1 MSIGSGSFGSSSSAA
16 GNVAASRRLPSKT
29 MQRIMALR
37 LSQKTAAAE
46 VEMRARETGASPD
59 SSAMAYDDREEP
71 GAVDD
76 SKTRRLGLIDLLRGP
91 FDVKSV
97 ALTGL
102 FVLAVFY
109 TMYFMRAMLLP
120 LVLALLL
127 SYLLTPLV
135 RGLGQIHVRPPLGAA
150 IILLSLVGLL
160 GYGIYF
166 LSEPVAGWIEKAPY
180 SLHQLQQKLLPL
192 KKPIEKV
199 AQATGEID
207 KLTSPEQPQQPVA
220 QTVVVKRSAF
230 FEAFLTQGPEF
241 VASTVV
247 MLILLYFLLAYDGVF
262 LSKIIKVTPKLGDKK
277 KAVSIMREIESQ
289 ISRYLLTITL
299 INIGLGIAVG
309 TTVHFLGLR
318 NPIMW
323 GAMVAVLNFIPYLGA
338 LTGIIC
344 MTLGAVLSYDSLG
357 YAMVFPASYLIIAI
371 LEGNFITPWVLGRSL
386 TLNPVLILI
395 ALAFWGWMW
404 GISGMILA
412 VPILAT
418 FKIFCDHIEPMAP
431 VSEFMS

>member
-1 MSIGSGSFGSSSSAA
+1 
-16 GNVAASRRLPSKT
+16 
-29 MQRIMALR
+29 
-37 LSQKTAAAE
+37 
-46 VEMRARETGASPD
+46 MRAREKGLSRD
-59 SSAMAYDDREEP
+59 SSAMAFDDREEIGTTEKSEVP
-71 GAVDD
+71 RLRLTDVL
-76 SKTRRLGLIDLLRGP
+76 RRP

-127 SYLLTPLV
+127 SYLLAPLV
-135 RGLGQIHVRPPLGAA
+135 RGLGRMRIGPPLGAA
-150 IILLSLVGLL
+150 LVLLSLIGLL
-160 GYGIYF
+160 VYSVSF
-166 LSEPVAGWIEKAPY
+166 LSEPAAGWLEKAPY

-199 AQATGEID
+199 AEATGELD
-207 KLTSPEQPQQPVA
+207 KLTTPAEPQAQT

-230 FEAFLTQGPEF
+230 AEAFFTQGPEF
-241 VASTVV
+241 VASAVV
-247 MLILLYFLLAYDGVF
+247 MFILLYFLLAYDGVF
-262 LSKIIKVTPKLGDKK
+262 LTKIIRVIPRLGDKK
-277 KAVSIMREIESQ
+277 RAVSMVREIEAQ

-299 INIGLGIAVG
+299 INIGLGVAVG

-323 GAMVAVLNFIPYLGA
+323 GAMVAILNFIPYLGA

-344 MTLGAVLSYDSLG
+344 MTLGAVLSFDSLG
-357 YAMVFPASYLIIAI
+357 YALVFPASYLIIAI
-371 LEGNFITPWVLGRSL
+371 IEGNFITPWVLGRSL

-418 FKIFCDHIEPMAP
+418 FKIYCDHIKPLAP
-431 VSEFMS
+431 VAEFMS

>member
-1 MSIGSGSFGSSSSAA
+1 MGL
-16 GNVAASRRLPSKT
+16 SR
-29 MQRIMALR
+29 
-37 LSQKTAAAE
+37 
-46 VEMRARETGASPD
+46 D
-59 SSAMAYDDREEP
+59 SSAMASDDREET
-71 GAVDD
+71 GATEKEEV
-76 SKTRRLGLIDLLRGP
+76 RRLRMSDVLRRP

-127 SYLLTPLV
+127 SYLLVPLI
-135 RGLGQIHVRPPLGAA
+135 RALGHLRIRPPLGAA
-150 IILLSLVGLL
+150 IVLLSLIGLVA
-160 GYGIYF
+160 YGIS
-166 LSEPVAGWIEKAPY
+166 LVSEPAAGWVEKAPY
-180 SLHQLQQKLLPL
+180 SLHQLRQKLLPL

-207 KLTSPEQPQQPVA
+207 KLTSTEEPQAKQPA
-220 QTVVVKRSAF
+220 TVVVKRSALA
-230 FEAFLTQGPEF
+230 EAFLTQGPEF
-241 VASTVV
+241 IASAVV

-262 LSKIIKVTPKLGDKK
+262 LTKIIKVTPRLGDKK
-277 KAVSIMREIESQ
+277 RAVSIMREIETQ
-289 ISRYLLTITL
+289 ISRYLVTITV
-299 INIGLGIAVG
+299 INIGLGLAVG
-309 TTVHFLGLR
+309 TTVYFLGLR

-323 GAMVAVLNFIPYLGA
+323 GVMVAILNFVPYLGA

-357 YAMVFPASYLIIAI
+357 YALIFPASYMLIAI

-386 TLNPVLILI
+386 TLNPVIILI

-404 GISGMILA
+404 GIAGMILA

-418 FKIFCDHIEPMAP
+418 FKIFCDHIEPLAP
-431 VSEFMS
+431 VSEFLS

>member
-1 MSIGSGSFGSSSSAA
+1 
-16 GNVAASRRLPSKT
+16 
-29 MQRIMALR
+29 MAF
-37 LSQKTAAAE
+37 
-46 VEMRARETGASPD
+46 
-59 SSAMAYDDREEP
+59 DDREGMGTEEKVETP
-71 GAVDD
+71 
-76 SKTRRLGLIDLLRGP
+76 RLKLGDLLRRP
-91 FDVKSV
+91 YDVKSF

-102 FVLAVFY
+102 FILAVFY

-127 SYLLTPLV
+127 SYLLVPLV
-135 RGLGQIHVRPPLGAA
+135 RGLAKVKIPPALGAA
-150 IILLSLVGLL
+150 IILLAGIGGI
-160 GYGIYF
+160 GYGISR
-166 LSEPVAGWIEKAPY
+166 LSEPAAGWIEKAPY
-180 SLHQLQQKLLPL
+180 SLSQLKGKLLPL
-192 KKPIEKV
+192 KKPMEQV

-207 KLTSPEQPQQPVA
+207 KLTEPEAPQVNKP
-220 QTVVVKRSAF
+220 QTVVVKKSALAEVF
-230 FEAFLTQGPEF
+230 SQGPEF

-262 LSKIIKVTPKLGDKK
+262 LNKIIKITPRLGDKK
-277 KAVSIMREIESQ
+277 KAVSIMREIETQ
-289 ISRYLLTITL
+289 ISRYLLTITA
-299 INIGLGIAVG
+299 INICLGVAVG
-309 TTVHFLGLR
+309 FTVHLLGLR

-323 GAMVAVLNFIPYLGA
+323 GVMVAMLNFVPYLGA

-344 MTLGAVLSYDSLG
+344 ITLGAVLSFDSLG
-357 YAMVFPASYLIIAI
+357 HAMLIPASYLIIAT

-386 TLNPVLILI
+386 TLNPVIILI

-431 VSEFMS
+431 VAEFLS

>member
-1 MSIGSGSFGSSSSAA
+1 
-16 GNVAASRRLPSKT
+16 
-29 MQRIMALR
+29 MAFDDR
-37 LSQKTAAAE
+37 AE
-46 VEMRARETGASPD
+46 GGGAREQA
-59 SSAMAYDDREEP
+59 RI
-71 GAVDD
+71 
-76 SKTRRLGLIDLLRGP
+76 RRQLRISDLLRGP
-91 FDVKSV
+91 FDIKSI

-127 SYLLTPLV
+127 SYLLVPLV
-135 RGLGQIHVRPPLGAA
+135 RLLGRIKIGPPFAAGL
-150 IILLSLVGLL
+150 ILLSLLGL
-160 GYGIYF
+160 GVYGVSR
-166 LSEPVAGWIEKAPY
+166 LAEPASGWLEKAPY

-192 KKPIEKV
+192 KKPMEKV

-207 KLTSPEQPQQPVA
+207 KLTTTEEA
-220 QTVVVKRSAF
+220 QAKTVVVKRSALA
-230 FEAFLTQGPEF
+230 EAFFTQTPEF
-241 VASTVV
+241 VASAVV

-262 LSKIIKVTPKLGDKK
+262 LTKIIKVTPRLGDKK
-277 KAVSIMREIESQ
+277 RAVSIMREIEEQ
-289 ISRYLLTITL
+289 ISRYLLTITA
-299 INIGLGIAVG
+299 INMGLGLAVG
-309 TTVHFLGLR
+309 LTVHFLGLR

-323 GAMVAVLNFIPYLGA
+323 GVLVAMLNFIPYLGA

-344 MTLGAVLSYDSLG
+344 MTLGAVLSFDSLG
-357 YAMVFPASYLIIAI
+357 YAMIFPASYLTLAI
-371 LEGNFITPWVLGRSL
+371 LEGNFITPVLLGRSL
-386 TLNPVLILI
+386 TLNPVVILI

-431 VSEFMS
+431 ISELMS

>member
-1 MSIGSGSFGSSSSAA
+1 
-16 GNVAASRRLPSKT
+16 
-29 MQRIMALR
+29 MAF
-37 LSQKTAAAE
+37 
-46 VEMRARETGASPD
+46 
-59 SSAMAYDDREEP
+59 DDRIQTD
-71 GAVDD
+71 AA
-76 SKTRRLGLIDLLRGP
+76 KTDLVPDPPPRRRFRRPAGI
-91 FDVKSV
+91 KSM

-102 FVLAVFY
+102 FILASFY
-109 TMYFMRAMLLP
+109 TLYFMRAMLLP

-127 SYLLTPLV
+127 SYLLVPLV
-135 RGLGQIHVRPPLGAA
+135 RGLARIKIRPLFGAA
-150 IILLSLVGLL
+150 IVLIALITSMVYSVSL
-160 GYGIYF
+160 
-166 LSEPVAGWIEKAPY
+166 LSEPAAGWIEKAPY
-180 SLHQLQQKLLPL
+180 SLQQLKAKLLPL

-207 KLTSPEQPQQPVA
+207 KLTATEEEQAKPQA
-220 QTVVVKRSAF
+220 VVVKRSALA
-230 FEAFLTQGPEF
+230 EAFFTQGPEF
-241 VASTVV
+241 VASAVV

-262 LSKIIKVTPKLGDKK
+262 LEKIIRVTPRLGDKK
-277 KAVSIMREIESQ
+277 KAVSIIRDIEAH
-289 ISRYLLTITL
+289 ISRYLLTITA
-299 INIGLGIAVG
+299 INIGLGLSVG
-309 TTVHFLGLR
+309 ITVHLLGLR

-323 GAMVAVLNFIPYLGA
+323 GVMVAILNFIPYLGA

-357 YAMVFPASYLIIAI
+357 YAMVFPASYLLLAI
-371 LEGNFITPWVLGRSL
+371 LEGNFITPMVLGRSL

-431 VSEFMS
+431 IAEFMS

>member
-1 MSIGSGSFGSSSSAA
+1 
-16 GNVAASRRLPSKT
+16 
-29 MQRIMALR
+29 
-37 LSQKTAAAE
+37 
-46 VEMRARETGASPD
+46 MRAREKGRSPD
-59 SSAMAYDDREEP
+59 SSAMAFDDREEI
-71 GAVDD
+71 GTANQ
-76 SKTRRLGLIDLLRGP
+76 TTARRLRLTDVLRRP
-91 FDVKSV
+91 FDIKSV

-127 SYLLTPLV
+127 SYLLAPVV
-135 RGLGQIHVRPPLGAA
+135 RAFGRIRIRPPFAA
-150 IILLSLVGLL
+150 ALVLLSLVGAVV
-160 GYGIYF
+160 YGVSF
-166 LSEPVAGWIEKAPY
+166 LAEPAAGWIEKAPY
-180 SLHQLQQKLLPL
+180 SLRQLQQRLVPL

-207 KLTSPEQPQQPVA
+207 KLTSPEQTPAQT

-230 FEAFLTQGPEF
+230 AEAFLTQGPEF
-241 VASTVV
+241 LASLVV
-247 MLILLYFLLAYDGVF
+247 MLILLYFLLASDGVF
-262 LSKIIKVTPKLGDKK
+262 LTKIIRIMPRLGDKK
-277 KAVSIMREIESQ
+277 RAVSIMREIETQ

-299 INIGLGIAVG
+299 INIGLGIVVG

-323 GAMVAVLNFIPYLGA
+323 GVMVATLNFVPYLGA

-344 MTLGAVLSYDSLG
+344 MTLGAVLSFDSLG
-357 YAMVFPASYLIIAI
+357 YALIFPVSYLLIAV

-386 TLNPVLILI
+386 TLNPVIILI

-431 VSEFMS
+431 VAEFMS

>member
-1 MSIGSGSFGSSSSAA
+1 
-16 GNVAASRRLPSKT
+16 
-29 MQRIMALR
+29 MAF
-37 LSQKTAAAE
+37 
-46 VEMRARETGASPD
+46 
-59 SSAMAYDDREEP
+59 DDREEM
-71 GAVDD
+71 GATEKSETPRLRLTDVL
-76 SKTRRLGLIDLLRGP
+76 RRP
-91 FDVKSV
+91 FDVKSM

-127 SYLLTPLV
+127 SYLLAPLV
-135 RGLGQIHVRPPLGAA
+135 RALGRIRIGPPLGAA
-150 IILLSLVGLL
+150 LVLLSLIGGLI
-160 GYGIYF
+160 YGISF
-166 LSEPVAGWIEKAPY
+166 LSEPAAGWLEKAPY
-180 SLHQLQQKLLPL
+180 SLHQLQQKLLPI

-199 AQATGEID
+199 AQATGELD
-207 KLTSPEQPQQPVA
+207 KLTTPEEPQAQA

-230 FEAFLTQGPEF
+230 AEAFFTQGPEF
-241 VASTVV
+241 VASAVV
-247 MLILLYFLLAYDGVF
+247 MFILLYFLLAYDGVF
-262 LSKIIKVTPKLGDKK
+262 LTKIIRITPRFGDKK
-277 KAVSIMREIESQ
+277 RAVSMMREIENQ

-323 GAMVAVLNFIPYLGA
+323 GAMVAILNFVPYLGA
-338 LTGIIC
+338 LTGIVC
-344 MTLGAVLSYDSLG
+344 MTLGAVLSFDSLG
-357 YAMVFPASYLIIAI
+357 YAMIFPASYLAIAI

-386 TLNPVLILI
+386 TLNPVLILV

-431 VSEFMS
+431 VAEFMS

>member
-1 MSIGSGSFGSSSSAA
+1 M
-16 GNVAASRRLPSKT
+16 
-29 MQRIMALR
+29 
-37 LSQKTAAAE
+37 
-46 VEMRARETGASPD
+46 
-59 SSAMAYDDREEP
+59 
-71 GAVDD
+71 
-76 SKTRRLGLIDLLRGP
+76 
-91 FDVKSV
+91 

-102 FVLAVFY
+102 FILAVFY

-127 SYLLTPLV
+127 SYLFAPVV
-135 RGLGQIHVRPPLGAA
+135 RALGRIRIGPAFGAA
-150 IILLSLVGLL
+150 LVLLSLIGMLV
-160 GYGIYF
+160 YGVSF
-166 LSEPVAGWIEKAPY
+166 LSEPAAAWLEKAPY

-207 KLTSPEQPQQPVA
+207 KLTSPEQPQAQPQA
-220 QTVVVKRSAF
+220 VVVKRSGFAEVF
-230 FEAFLTQGPEF
+230 FTQGPEF
-241 VASTVV
+241 IASTVV

-262 LSKIIKVTPKLGDKK
+262 LTKVIRLTPKLGDKK
-277 KAVSIMREIESQ
+277 RAVSIMREIESQ

-299 INIGLGIAVG
+299 INIGLGISVG
-309 TTVHFLGLR
+309 VTVHFLGLR

-357 YAMVFPASYLIIAI
+357 YAMVFPASYLLIAI

>member
-1 MSIGSGSFGSSSSAA
+1 
-16 GNVAASRRLPSKT
+16 
-29 MQRIMALR
+29 MAL
-37 LSQKTAAAE
+37 
-46 VEMRARETGASPD
+46 
-59 SSAMAYDDREEP
+59 DDREEN
-71 GAVDD
+71 GTEQKTAV
-76 SKTRRLGLIDLLRGP
+76 RRLHLKDVLRRP
-91 FDVKSV
+91 FDVKSF

-102 FVLAVFY
+102 FILAVFY
-109 TMYFMRAMLLP
+109 TMYFMRSMLLP
-120 LVLALLL
+120 IVLALLL
-127 SYLLTPLV
+127 SYLLAPLV
-135 RGLGQIHVRPPLGAA
+135 RALGRLRIGPPVGAA
-150 IILLSLVGLL
+150 LVLLSLIGLL
-160 GYGIYF
+160 VYGVWF
-166 LSEPVAGWIEKAPY
+166 VSEPAAGWIEKAPY
-180 SLHQLQQKLLPL
+180 SLYQLKQKLLPL
-192 KKPIEKV
+192 KRPIDKV

-207 KLTSPEQPQQPVA
+207 KLTTPEEPQAQPQA
-220 QTVVVKRSAF
+220 VVVKRSGFADMF
-230 FEAFLTQGPEF
+230 FTQGPEF

-247 MLILLYFLLAYDGVF
+247 MFILLYFLLAYDGVF
-262 LSKIIKVTPKLGDKK
+262 LNKIIRVTPRLGDKK
-277 KAVSIMREIESQ
+277 RAVSIMREIENQ

-299 INIGLGIAVG
+299 INIGLGISVG
-309 TTVHFLGLR
+309 TTVHFLGLQ
-318 NPIMW
+318 NPVMW
-323 GAMVAVLNFIPYLGA
+323 GTMVAVLNFIPYLGA

>member
-1 MSIGSGSFGSSSSAA
+1 MTF
-16 GNVAASRRLPSKT
+16 
-29 MQRIMALR
+29 
-37 LSQKTAAAE
+37 
-46 VEMRARETGASPD
+46 
-59 SSAMAYDDREEP
+59 DDREEM
-71 GAVDD
+71 GAKTTGADR
-76 SKTRRLGLIDLLRGP
+76 KTRLLRLGDLMRRP
-91 FDVKSV
+91 FDIKSI

-102 FVLAVFY
+102 FVLAIFY

-127 SYLLTPLV
+127 SYLLVPLV
-135 RGLGQIHVRPPLGAA
+135 RLLAKVYIRPPLGAA
-150 IILLSLVGLL
+150 LVLLSFLAVVVW
-160 GYGIYF
+160 GISR
-166 LSEPVAGWIEKAPY
+166 LAEPAAAWIEKAPY

-207 KLTSPEQPQQPVA
+207 KLTSTEPPQAQP
-220 QTVVVKRSAF
+220 VVVKRSALA
-230 FEAFLTQGPEF
+230 EAFFTQTPEF
-241 VASTVV
+241 VASAVV

-262 LSKIIKVTPKLGDKK
+262 LTKLIKVTPRLGDKK
-277 KAVSIMREIESQ
+277 RSVSIVRGIEAQ
-289 ISRYLLTITL
+289 ISRYLLTITA

-309 TTVHFLGLR
+309 VTVHFLGLR

-323 GAMVAVLNFIPYLGA
+323 GVLVAALNFVPYLGA

-344 MTLGAVLSYDSLG
+344 MTLGAVLSFDSLG
-357 YAMVFPASYLIIAI
+357 YAMVFPASYLLIAT
-371 LEGNFITPWVLGRSL
+371 LEGNFITPLVLGRSL
-386 TLNPVLILI
+386 TLNPILILV

-431 VSEFMS
+431 ISEFMS